1 MSSLRRSCFIPLAAA
16 AIFVAAACTRPQSTS
31 DPVIRLVENRENP
44 EAAFVEVAGTD
55 RGTLR
60 AVRRLDP
67 TSDEWKKIFEV
78 RILNPDGI
86 AGAMPVAGRY
96 AATGDVL
103 RFTPM
108 FPFDAGRQYEVRYT
122 SVGLGSSTQGGTIR
136 RIVARRAGPPATPT
150 HVTHVFPS
158 GPVVPENQLRMYIH
172 FSAPMGRRGG
182 LDHVK
187 LLDEKRREVIDPFL
201 PLDAEFWNDDRTRY
215 TLFFDPGRQKRGILP
230 NRQMGPSLV
239 AGHSYTLVVDRNWID
254 GNGNPL
260 RETFERTFRV
270 GGPALEPLDYRSWRV
285 TPPAQGTRDPIAV
298 DFPEPLD
305 QGLLLRAIGV
315 KRDGQAVAGEIRVEA
330 DETRWTLT
338 PTEVW
343 APGRYELIV
352 LSILEDL
359 AGNRIGRA
367 FEVAAFARDEGKVE
381 PDVTSIA
388 FDLAAAS
395 H

>member
-1 MSSLRRSCFIPLAAA
+1 
-16 AIFVAAACTRPQSTS
+16 
-31 DPVIRLVENRENP
+31 
-44 EAAFVEVAGTD
+44 VAGTD
-55 RGTLR
+55 RSTLR

-67 TSDEWKKIFEV
+67 TSDEWKKIFDV
-78 RILNPDGI
+78 RILGPDGN

-96 AATGDVL
+96 TVTGDVL
-103 RFTPM
+103 RFTPL

-122 SVGLGSSTQGGTIR
+122 ASGLSPATQSGTVR
-136 RIVARRAGPPATPT
+136 KIVARRAAPPAAPT

-187 LLDEKRREVIDPFL
+187 LLDAKRREVVDPFL

-270 GGPALEPLDYRSWRV
+270 GDPALRPLDYKTWRV
-285 TPPAQGTRDPIAV
+285 TPPAQGTRDPVAV
-298 DFPEPLD
+298 DFAGPLD
-305 QGLLLRAIGV
+305 QGLLMRAIGV
-315 KRDGQAVAGEIRVEA
+315 RRDGQAVAGEIRVEA

-338 PTEVW
+338 PREAWV
-343 APGRYELIV
+343 PGRYELIA
-352 LSILEDL
+352 LPILEDV

-367 FEVAAFARDEGKVE
+367 FEVKSFDRADTPVEAATTVIPFK
-381 PDVTSIA
+381 
-388 FDLAAAS
+388 LAPS
-395 H
+395 